1 MNEVIFTLAA
11 EIEWFNLVRL
21 HRDRFERPFDQTIR
35 LLRGNPQMGIE
46 TRVAPLR
53 RVLVSR
59 TAWGIFYAVT
69 GNRIVIVSILDLRQD
84 PQTIKNRLRDLL
96 P

>member
-21 HRDRFERPFDQTIR
+21 HGERFERPFDRTIR
-35 LLRGNPQMGIE
+35 LVRDNPHMGIA
-46 TRVAPLR
+46 TRVEPLR
-53 RVLVSR
+53 RVLISK

-69 GNRIVIVSILDLRQD
+69 GQRIIIVSILDLRQD
-84 PQTIKNRLRDLL
+84 PQTIKNRLRELL